1 MTMCDR
7 CLCVQNCTCAVANCK
22 TKIWQRSSCCSPQEL
37 MVSFNKG
44 EGTTD
49 YPEVLKLLETVWH
62 QNDVTDD
69 IQLSSSQPCFC
80 MQHSSHNPYL
90 PLSSQRR
97 RVKKK
102 KKTPAYLYLC
112 GQSDQRTV
120 LLCKKYKWTCVAE
133 GLPLVLSRFSVIE
146 IDQLEQTCC
155 QGNQCTSTA
164 NMTDLKWLSQFI
176 THKASACSGLSNH
189 TKLAIRAHR
198 AENINPEGFRK

>member
-1 MTMCDR
+1 MTWLMTYSCPQVSHVSACSTQVITLI
-7 CLCVQNCTCAVANCK
+7 CLFHHK
-22 TKIWQRSSCCSPQEL
+22 EEEWR
-37 MVSFNKG
+37 
-44 EGTTD
+44 
-49 YPEVLKLLETVWH
+49 
-62 QNDVTDD
+62 
-69 IQLSSSQPCFC
+69 
-80 MQHSSHNPYL
+80 
-90 PLSSQRR
+90 
-97 RVKKK
+97 KKK

-133 GLPLVLSRFSVIE
+133 GLPLVSYWKWFSVIE

-189 TKLAIRAHR
+189 TKLALRAHR
-198 AENINPEGFRK
+198 AENVNPDGFRK